1 MDINLQHENV
11 AWGRWGEVSFPIA
24 FPLDDTTD
32 YSRGVSPVKAKPPN
46 PATAEYLHG
55 LLKKTMGRRRIRFS
69 EELGGI
75 GRESP
80 RPGPSR

>member
-32 YSRGVSPVKAKPPN
+32 YSRGVSPVKAKPLDPG
-46 PATAEYLHG
+46 ADVLHG
-55 LLKKTMGRRRIRFS
+55 LLRKTMGRRRIRFS
-69 EELGGI
+69 EE
-75 GRESP
+75 
-80 RPGPSR
+80 